1 MQYRNIAELN
11 EATGCQCMF
20 SGASIGLR
28 SACLFFLGCCSLLA
42 ITAGPIPFLS
52 FSSHQGM
59 KLRRALLKGVTE
71 VLGLKKR
78 WVSRQVSGEE
88 IACVWLLR
96 LESLLRRVHACAVSE
111 LRCVDGIWGW
121 DLRHPPGRGCEEQSL
136 EQLWIEAAGSCS
148 LVFRP
153 SAIGAQ

>member
-1 MQYRNIAELN
+1 
-11 EATGCQCMF
+11 
-20 SGASIGLR
+20 
-28 SACLFFLGCCSLLA
+28 
-42 ITAGPIPFLS
+42 
-52 FSSHQGM
+52 M

-136 EQLWIEAAGSCS
+136 EQLWIEAAGSCTAAQKSRLHPFLTTHPHHLS
-148 LVFRP
+148 LLYYYT
-153 SAIGAQ
+153 